1 MTETIASGRRADA
14 RRNIAKILDAAVER
28 LSEDP
33 AASVGSVAEAAGV
46 GRVTLYGHFPSRD
59 ALVEAAVRHA
69 IDRGEERLADVD
81 LSGEP
86 RAAMERLIQASWE
99 LVAQF
104 RNVLI
109 AAQDALS
116 PARIRELHAK
126 PGARAAELIERGQEA
141 GVFRSDLPVT
151 WLVGVLHNVIHGAA
165 DEINAGR
172 LTASEAPRTISA
184 TVLAAYTPPGSRTPK
199 A

>member
-33 AASVGSVAEAAGV
+33 AASVGSVAETAGV

-141 GVFRSDLPVT
+141 GAFRSDLPVT

-172 LTASEAPRTISA
+172 LTASDAPRTISA

-199 A
+199 G

>member
-1 MTETIASGRRADA
+1 MTETIAAGRRADA
-14 RRNIAKILDAAVER
+14 RRNIAKILDAAVAR

-46 GRVTLYGHFPSRD
+46 GRVTLYGHFPSRE
-59 ALVEAAVRHA
+59 ALVQAAVRHA
-69 IDRGEERLADVD
+69 IDRGEEQLSGVD
-81 LSGEP
+81 LSGDP

-116 PARIRELHAK
+116 PARIRELHAT
-126 PGARAAELIERGQEA
+126 PGARAGDLIERGREA

-172 LTASEAPRTISA
+172 LTVSEAPRTISA
-184 TVLAAYTPPGSRTPK
+184 TILAAYTPPGSRTPK

>member
-1 MTETIASGRRADA
+1 MTETIAAGRRADA
-14 RRNIAKILDAAVER
+14 RRNIAKILDAAAER

-172 LTASEAPRTISA
+172 LTASDAPRTISA

-199 A
+199 G

>member
-1 MTETIASGRRADA
+1 MTETITAGRRADA
-14 RRNIAKILDAAVER
+14 RRNIARILDAAVER

-33 AASVGSVAEAAGV
+33 GASVGSVAEAAGV

-151 WLVGVLHNVIHGAA
+151 WLVGVLHSVIHGAA

-172 LTASEAPRTISA
+172 LTTSDAPRTISA

-199 A
+199 G

>member
-86 RAAMERLIQASWE
+86 RPAMERLIQASWE

-172 LTASEAPRTISA
+172 LTASDAPRTISA

-199 A
+199 G

>member
-1 MTETIASGRRADA
+1 MTETIAAGRRADA
-14 RRNIAKILDAAVER
+14 RRNIAKILDAAAER

-86 RAAMERLIQASWE
+86 RAAMERLIMASWE

-172 LTASEAPRTISA
+172 LTASDAPRTISA

-199 A
+199 G

>member
-1 MTETIASGRRADA
+1 MTETIAAGRRADA

-151 WLVGVLHNVIHGAA
+151 WLVGVLHSVIHGAA

-172 LTASEAPRTISA
+172 LTASDAPRTISA

-199 A
+199 G